1 MRTGMSKTRFGHR
14 RSLQV
19 LGDPPEGGALEG
31 KVVMYAPWSLA
42 GTTGISCN
50 EK

>member
-1 MRTGMSKTRFGHR
+1 MRSGMSTTRSGHR
-14 RSLQV
+14 RSLRV
-19 LGDPPEGGALEG
+19 PGDPPDPAALEG
-31 KVVMYAPWSLA
+31 KVAMYAPWSPA